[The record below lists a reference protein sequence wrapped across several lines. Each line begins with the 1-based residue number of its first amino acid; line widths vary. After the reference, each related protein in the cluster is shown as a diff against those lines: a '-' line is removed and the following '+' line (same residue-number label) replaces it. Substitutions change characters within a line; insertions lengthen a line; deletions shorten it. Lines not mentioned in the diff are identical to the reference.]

1 MSQSDLL
8 LGRQNGQPV
17 KEKMKFKFEEF
28 RITLTRIAGAIV
40 LFFFFSTQSYWETKN
55 IIITYLLFFLGIILV
70 AIASLGRMWCS
81 LYIAG
86 YKDSKLI
93 TEGPYSL
100 CRNPLYF
107 FSMIGV
113 IGIGCAT
120 KTFTIPIL
128 FIILFSSY
136 YRFVI
141 KSEEARLKQL
151 FGAVFEEYAKTV
163 PAFFPRFSTFY
174 EPENYN
180 VKPSV
185 YRRHI
190 FSALWFIWIVGI
202 IEVIEGMKEL
212 GFLMAL
218 WSLY

>member
-141 KSEEARLKQL
+141 KSEETRLKHL

-163 PAFFPRFSTFY
+163 PAFFPSFSTFY
-174 EPENYN
+174 EPDNYN

-212 GFLMAL
+212 GFLKAL

>member
-1 MSQSDLL
+1 
-8 LGRQNGQPV
+8 
-17 KEKMKFKFEEF
+17 MKFKFEEF
-28 RITLTRIAGAIV
+28 RTTLTRIAGAIV

-55 IIITYLLFFLGIILV
+55 IMITYFLTFLGIFLV

-86 YKDSKLI
+86 YKDNKLI

-107 FSMIGV
+107 FSLIGV

-120 KTFTIPIL
+120 KTFTLPIV

-141 KSEEARLKQL
+141 KSEEERLKQL
-151 FGAVFEEYAKTV
+151 FGAEFEEYAKTV
-163 PAFFPRFSTFY
+163 PAFFPSFSTFY
-174 EPENYN
+174 EPDNYI

-185 YRRHI
+185 YRRHV

-202 IEVIEGMKEL
+202 IGVIEGMKEF
-212 GFLMAL
+212 GFLTAL

>member
-1 MSQSDLL
+1 
-8 LGRQNGQPV
+8 
-17 KEKMKFKFEEF
+17 MKFKFEEF
-28 RITLTRIAGAIV
+28 RINLTRIAGAIV
-40 LFFFFSTQSYWETKN
+40 LFLFFSAQSYWERHN
-55 IIITYLLFFLGIILV
+55 IVISYILLFLGIFFV

-93 TEGPYSL
+93 TVGPYSL

-120 KTFTIPIL
+120 KTFTFPIL

-141 KSEEARLKQL
+141 ISEEARLKQL
-151 FGAVFEEYAKTV
+151 FGAEFEEYEKTV
-163 PAFFPRFSTFY
+163 PAFFPRFSNFS
-174 EPENYN
+174 EPDNYN

-185 YRRHI
+185 YRNHI
-190 FSALWFIWIVGI
+190 FSAIWFIWIIGI
-202 IEVIEGMKEL
+202 IEVIERMKEVW
-212 GFLMAL
+212 FLSAL
-218 WSLY
+218 WTFY